1 MDRIR
6 VMIAEDE
13 ESVREALAELVG
25 SDPSL
30 EVVGA
35 AKDTEEAVEMAN
47 GLAPDVAILDVK
59 MPGGGGPDAARR
71 IRAEH
76 PATQVVAFSAYQDR
90 ATVLEMIRAGAV
102 GYVVKGTPPEE
113 LIATIHRAVRGE
125 GSLSVE
131 VTADV
136 IHELAEA
143 ANRAERLAE
152 ELKDLDDT
160 KSELIQILAH
170 ELFTPITAIQGFS
183 LTFAQRG
190 AEVSEADVQAMA
202 EGTTRATERL
212 QRLVGNLRAAAS
224 LDRRDAELET
234 RPVAVGEL
242 LGKVQ
247 SEFASSADRLN
258 LPTDEASLSAS
269 LWAVPELASRALS
282 ILTENALDLAPAET
296 PIDVS
301 VRVEGAM
308 TEIAIADRGPGVPSD
323 LRDHI
328 FLAFTQADASVR
340 RPHEGLGIGLFL
352 ARRVMEAHHGAI
364 SVEDRPGGGSVFS
377 LAFPAALRP
386 EAEASARPPVR
397 IEAQPEG

>member
-1 MDRIR
+1 
-6 VMIAEDE
+6 MIAEDE

-25 SDPSL
+25 SDPAL

-35 AKDTEEAVEMAN
+35 APDADAAVA
-47 GLAPDVAILDVK
+47 LAAAVSPDVAILDVK
-59 MPGGGGPDAARR
+59 MPGGGGPVAARR
-71 IRAEH
+71 IRTEH

-102 GYVVKGTPPEE
+102 GYVVKGTAPEE

-143 ANRAERLAE
+143 VNRAEDLAH
-152 ELKDLDDT
+152 ELEDLNET

-170 ELFTPITAIQGFS
+170 ELFTPITAIQGFA

-190 AEVSEADVQAMA
+190 REVSEDDVHAMA

-224 LDRRDAELET
+224 LDRRDAEIET
-234 RPVAVGEL
+234 RPVPVTEL
-242 LGKVQ
+242 LARMTTD
-247 SEFASSADRLN
+247 FRSSLDRIS
-258 LPTDEASLSAS
+258 LPVDQPSLAAAV
-269 LWAVPELASRALS
+269 WAVPELASRALA
-282 ILTENALDLAPAET
+282 IVAENALDMAPTDTSIE
-296 PIDVS
+296 VS
-301 VRVEGAM
+301 VRPEGPM
-308 TEIAIADRGPGVPSD
+308 TSLEIADRGPGVPAD
-323 LRDHI
+323 LRSHI
-328 FLAFTQADASVR
+328 FQAFTQADASVR

-352 ARRVMEAHHGAI
+352 ARRVMEAHHGSI
-364 SVEDRPGGGSVFS
+364 DVQDRPGGGSVFS
-377 LAFPAALRP
+377 LRFP
-386 EAEASARPPVR
+386 SAGMPDGERPPATVG
-397 IEAQPEG
+397 IEDQPA

>member
-1 MDRIR
+1 MDPIR
-6 VMIAEDE
+6 VLIAEDE
-13 ESVREALAELVG
+13 DSVREALTDLVG

-30 EVVGA
+30 EVVGLA
-35 AKDTEEAVEMAN
+35 ADAEQAIEMGATL
-47 GLAPDVAILDVK
+47 GPDVAILDVK
-59 MPGGGGPDAARR
+59 MPGGGGPHAARR
-71 IRAEH
+71 IKFDH

-152 ELKDLDDT
+152 ELNDLNET

-170 ELFTPITAIQGFS
+170 ELFTPITAIQGFA

-190 AEVSEADVQAMA
+190 SEVSEVDVRSMA

-224 LDRRDAELET
+224 LDRRDVELET
-234 RPVAVGEL
+234 RPVAVSEL
-242 LGKVQ
+242 LGKVR
-247 SEFASSADRLN
+247 SEFASSAARVN
-258 LPTDEASLSAS
+258 LPTDPATLSAS
-269 LWAVPELASRALS
+269 VWAVPELASRALS
-282 ILTENALDLAPAET
+282 ILTENALDMAPADT
-296 PIDVS
+296 SVDVT
-301 VRVEGAM
+301 VRSDGPM
-308 TEIAIADRGPGVPSD
+308 TEVSIADRGPGVPSD
-323 LRDHI
+323 MRDHI
-328 FLAFTQADASVR
+328 FGAFTQADATVR

-352 ARRVMEAHHGAI
+352 AKRVMEAHHGTI
-364 SVEDRPGGGSVFS
+364 SVKERTGGGSVFS
-377 LAFPAALRP
+377 IAFPSAA
-386 EAEASARPPVR
+386 PPPSG
-397 IEAQPEG
+397 ATATDAPTQPEG